1 MDFENTWNVVSKDF
15 AIFKQKR
22 SIIYALIIMPVAIGI
37 AFPVITLLIRNLS
50 QSSYVALLPVFN
62 ALLFWF
68 IILAAIIPVAV
79 ASYSIVGEK
88 LEKTLEPLLATPLTD
103 GEIILGKTLSVFIP
117 CILATYL
124 GAVVFMIG
132 SDIISFQQLGYILYP
147 NWTAAVYLLVAAPL
161 TCLFGTEF
169 NMLVS
174 IRVNDPR
181 TAQSYGGALYLPLLV
196 VFILGEVGVI
206 TLDIKTILI
215 FAVILLVVAII
226 LFYINRS
233 IFQREEILTK
243 YT

>member
-1 MDFENTWNVVSKDF
+1 
-15 AIFKQKR
+15 
-22 SIIYALIIMPVAIGI
+22 
-37 AFPVITLLIRNLS
+37 
-50 QSSYVALLPVFN
+50 
-62 ALLFWF
+62 
-68 IILAAIIPVAV
+68 
-79 ASYSIVGEK
+79 
-88 LEKTLEPLLATPLTD
+88 
-103 GEIILGKTLSVFIP
+103 
-117 CILATYL
+117 
-124 GAVVFMIG
+124 
-132 SDIISFQQLGYILYP
+132 
-147 NWTAAVYLLVAAPL
+147 
-161 TCLFGTEF
+161 
-169 NMLVS
+169 MLVS